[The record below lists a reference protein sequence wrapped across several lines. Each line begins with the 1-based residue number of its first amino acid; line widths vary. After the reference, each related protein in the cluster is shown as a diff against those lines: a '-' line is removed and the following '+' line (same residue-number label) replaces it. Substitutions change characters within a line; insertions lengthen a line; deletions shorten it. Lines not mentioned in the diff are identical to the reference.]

1 MAPHLEEGDW
11 RPIVGQAGEETDPPK
26 PMIPIGKLCCAS
38 EGERREKSRM
48 AVIQGRM
55 SQGPFSAIG

>member
-11 RPIVGQAGEETDPPK
+11 RPIAEQVSREMDPQK
-26 PMIPIGKLCCAS
+26 LMILIGKLCCAL

-48 AVIQGRM
+48 AVNQGGNEPG
-55 SQGPFSAIG
+55 SFLSN